1 MAPSDTSQYDGN
13 EQKIFL
19 IIKVHRILPKKF
31 FASEYE
37 KKLIFCSV
45 TYLPKMAPSGTSQYK

>member
-13 EQKIFL
+13 EQKNFL
-19 IIKVHRILPKKF
+19 IIKVHRILPKNF

-37 KKLIFCSV
+37 KKLIFLLSN
-45 TYLPKMAPSGTSQYK
+45 TSS